1 MKILIAPDSFKDAL
15 PALKVCE
22 AIQRGILTASPNAE
36 VRLFPLADGGEG
48 TAEVLAWHMGGEM
61 KECEVNDPLFRPVR
75 AQFFLLPKG
84 ASGKM
89 AFVEMAQA
97 SGLQLL
103 SPTERNPLKTSTFGT
118 GELILEAMRHGATE
132 IYLAIGGSA
141 TNDAGMGMAAA
152 LGWRFLDELGAELEP
167 VGGNL
172 SRVVSLK
179 PPSPDLS
186 LPKIT
191 VLSDVTNPLFGPTGA
206 AQVFAPQKGADAVAV
221 KSLDDGLRH
230 FSAIVE
236 KWTGQDFSQEKSAGA
251 AGGLGFGALAFLAA
265 SIQPGAETLMELLD
279 FEAVA
284 SKMDLIATGE
294 GKLDSQT
301 AGGKLLSAVGA
312 VSKITK
318 VPTIAICGKLEADA
332 ESVSAMGFQLAV
344 QLQKPDEPLAHSL
357 AKTAERL
364 EQVAHNVLKTILL

>member
-22 AIQRGILTASPNAE
+22 AIRRGILAAAPNAE

-48 TAEVLAWHMGGEM
+48 TAEVLAWHLGGEM

-84 ASGKM
+84 ASDKM

-103 SPTERNPLKTSTFGT
+103 LPTERNPLKTSTFGT

-141 TNDAGMGMAAA
+141 TNDAGTGMAAA

-179 PPSPDLS
+179 PPSHDLS

-191 VLSDVTNPLFGPTGA
+191 VLSDVTNPLFGRTGA
-206 AQVFAPQKGADAVAV
+206 AHVFAPQKGADAVAV

-230 FSAIVE
+230 FSTIIG
-236 KWTGQDFSQEKSAGA
+236 KWTGWDFSQEKSAGA
-251 AGGLGFGALAFLAA
+251 AGGLGFGALAFLTA

-284 SKMDLIATGE
+284 SKMDLIVTGE

-301 AGGKLLSAVGA
+301 ASGKLLSAVGA
-312 VSKITK
+312 VSKKTK
-318 VPTIAICGKLEADA
+318 VPAIAICGKLEADVD
-332 ESVSAMGFQLAV
+332 SVSAMGLRLAV
-344 QLQKPDEPLAHSL
+344 ELQKPGEPLANSL

-364 EQVAHNVLKTILL
+364 ELAAHNVLKTLLL